1 MKSLS
6 YDEII
11 AMIEEKTKDM
21 EATITR
27 NDEGIAVMSRSDDYE
42 PCI

>member
-1 MKSLS
+1 MTNLS

-11 AMIEEKTKDM
+11 AMIEEKAKNI

-27 NDEGIAVMSRSDDYE
+27 NDEGVAVMSKSDDYE
-42 PCI
+42 PCV